1 MHPRQVI
8 FVFGLLAILTP
19 SALFALE
26 AATRTNDRASN
37 ATLFRHLAAER
48 ASQLSDINSLDA
60 QVSRLL
66 TCTSKGRFYTPGK
79 SGADAD
85 GCTDI
90 EVTVN

>member
-1 MHPRQVI
+1 
-8 FVFGLLAILTP
+8 
-19 SALFALE
+19 
-26 AATRTNDRASN
+26 
-37 ATLFRHLAAER
+37 LFRHLADER
-48 ASQLSDINSLDA
+48 PSQLSDINSLDA

-79 SGADAD
+79 SGADTD